1 LSGIAYLSPIPQ
13 LPAWE
18 MSRNGNQRK
27 PLIAWRLLNKLN
39 LMVAA
44 EHNGKCRWS
53 KPSQWEPPNSAAASP
68 HA

>member
-1 LSGIAYLSPIPQ
+1 
-13 LPAWE
+13 